1 MAFDTKELD
10 RFPTEPGVYLMK
22 DEANRVI
29 YVGKAKNVKVRVKQY
44 FAGADEREII
54 PHLLAEIESIDTIV
68 VTSEKEALILEN
80 NLIKKHWPKYNACL
94 KDDKTYFSLMINH
107 KDEWPMIRI
116 ARFRGKPPTDALYF
130 GPYTKG
136 YAARETLELLRR
148 LFPLRQCSDRELLKR
163 TRPCILHGLKRC
175 IAPCVGKCTKQEY
188 DQVVKKAVDF
198 LRGQDKELLKSLY
211 FEMEKAAE
219 NLEFERAD
227 ALLKTIR
234 NIEAT
239 LEKQHV
245 EKAGGRDSDILGI
258 YREGDAAALTQLFF
272 REGKLIGS
280 SDHLFTRCAEDDD
293 ELLSTF
299 ILQNYLD
306 KEIMPSK
313 IMVPLDL
320 RDESDLKEILQCD
333 IHCPK
338 KGEKK
343 QLLEMAQK
351 NAEAKFRREEASKDL
366 KERVLIEMEEKLH
379 LTNYPERIECFDNS
393 HLAGSEPVSA
403 MVCFDRGEK
412 QKSGYRKYKIKPE
425 LASDDYGALREVL
438 QRRYSKAKEED
449 NLPDLLLIDGG
460 KGHLNI
466 ATEIL
471 SELDVSTVDVIAI
484 TKEESKHTRGMTAER
499 IFITSQ
505 NEPLVFSV
513 NSPILFFLQKIRDEA
528 HRFAITFQRDRRS
541 KRTMKSAL
549 HEIQGIGPIKRKR
562 LLTHFGSFK
571 KILEATEEE
580 LLKIKGITKKDVET
594 LLKKK
599 SDFDKLN

>member
-10 RFPTEPGVYLMK
+10 RFPLEPGVYLMK
-22 DEANRVI
+22 DEEGRVI
-29 YVGKAKNVKVRVKQY
+29 YVGKAKNVRVRVKQY
-44 FAGADEREII
+44 FSGHDEREII
-54 PHLLAEIESIDTIV
+54 PHLIAEIESIDTIV

-107 KDEWPMIRI
+107 KDEWPMIRVV
-116 ARFRGKPPTDALYF
+116 RFRGKPPSDALYF

-188 DQVVKKAVDF
+188 DGVVKRAVDF
-198 LRGQDKELLKSLY
+198 LKGHDKELLKKLHQ
-211 FEMEKAAE
+211 EMQTASE
-219 NLEFERAD
+219 NLEFEKAD

-245 EKAGGRDSDILGI
+245 EKAGTRDSDILGI
-258 YREGDAAALTQLFF
+258 YREGDSAALTQLFF

-280 SDHLFTRCAEDDD
+280 FDHLFTRCAEDDD
-293 ELLSTF
+293 ELLTTF
-299 ILQNYLD
+299 ILQNYLG
-306 KEIMPSK
+306 KEILPAK
-313 IMVPLDL
+313 IIVPIDL
-320 RDESDLKEILQCD
+320 KDEKDLKEILQCE
-333 IHCPK
+333 ILTAK

-351 NAEAKFRREEASKDL
+351 NALAKFKREEASKDL

-393 HLAGSEPVSA
+393 NLSGVEPVSA

-412 QKSGYRKYKIKPE
+412 DKSGYRKYKIKPE

-484 TKEESKHTRGMTAER
+484 SKDESKHTKGITAEK

-505 NEPLVFSV
+505 NQPLLFNV

-528 HRFAITFQRDRRS
+528 HRFAITFQRNRRS

-549 HEIQGIGPIKRKR
+549 DDIPGIGPIKRKR
-562 LLTHFGSFK
+562 LLTYFGSLK

-580 LLKIKGITKKDVET
+580 LLKVKGITKKDIET

-599 SDFDKLN
+599 SDFDKLI